1 MSKLEPE
8 NDARERLAG
17 GSTIARFMN
26 CFPRAKFLLSAD
38 GEILHS
44 NDACNRLFGTQASEM
59 RATEWINCFPSV
71 DQRRIHRALKSV
83 AETQQSVQ
91 IETVLQREDASQRL
105 VTLHLMTFVD
115 EAGEP
120 CYVCHAEDTTIVRQ
134 LSEAAEENERRLAIM
149 LEVMSEGVVLRDA
162 YGQIMMSN
170 PAAEEILGLNNDQL
184 AGRSSVDPCWRSVHE
199 DGSSYPGEDH
209 PAMRSLATGESLHKQ
224 AMGIHKPDG
233 TLTWISIN
241 SVPLFNGNDKKPYS
255 VVASFSDITELK
267 NARDETQKQL
277 DSLHLVQIELEMRQR
292 ELEVMNAQL
301 RGMADTDVLTGL
313 KNRRCLFDRLRAEIS
328 LVERNGSEFSFV
340 LIDVD
345 FFKSINDTFGH
356 MAGDAVLKRVA
367 QSLTDCA
374 RVSDFVAR
382 YGGEEFAVIMPHT
395 NRIKAQV
402 ATERMLAEIGR
413 VHWKG
418 KQVTASAGVST
429 YAGLGSSI
437 DSLIEDADSALYAA
451 KAAGRNQVITA
462 A

>member
-1 MSKLEPE
+1 
-8 NDARERLAG
+8 
-17 GSTIARFMN
+17 
-26 CFPRAKFLLSAD
+26 
-38 GEILHS
+38 
-44 NDACNRLFGTQASEM
+44 
-59 RATEWINCFPSV
+59 
-71 DQRRIHRALKSV
+71 
-83 AETQQSVQ
+83 
-91 IETVLQREDASQRL
+91 
-105 VTLHLMTFVD
+105 
-115 EAGEP
+115 
-120 CYVCHAEDTTIVRQ
+120 
-134 LSEAAEENERRLAIM
+134 M
-149 LEVMSEGVVLRDA
+149 LEVMSEGVVLQDA

-209 PAMRSLATGESLHKQ
+209 PAMCSLATGESLHKQ

>member
-1 MSKLEPE
+1 
-8 NDARERLAG
+8 
-17 GSTIARFMN
+17 
-26 CFPRAKFLLSAD
+26 
-38 GEILHS
+38 
-44 NDACNRLFGTQASEM
+44 
-59 RATEWINCFPSV
+59 
-71 DQRRIHRALKSV
+71 
-83 AETQQSVQ
+83 
-91 IETVLQREDASQRL
+91 
-105 VTLHLMTFVD
+105 
-115 EAGEP
+115 
-120 CYVCHAEDTTIVRQ
+120 
-134 LSEAAEENERRLAIM
+134 
-149 LEVMSEGVVLRDA
+149 
-162 YGQIMMSN
+162 
-170 PAAEEILGLNNDQL
+170 
-184 AGRSSVDPCWRSVHE
+184 
-199 DGSSYPGEDH
+199 
-209 PAMRSLATGESLHKQ
+209 MRSLATGESLHKQ